1 MRGRALICL
10 VGTLLILLGLSAG
23 TAVAAPGLLRGVA
36 VDAETGTSV
45 RGVTVKALDPVQL
58 DLVAGVD
65 ITNGSGRF
73 QIPRLTGDEY
83 AFFVDGSA
91 AGYESGYL
99 SCSHEIVPTYGEACT
114 TSPGDVGAVQLDR
127 L

>member
-1 MRGRALICL
+1 MRSRALVSL

-23 TAVAAPGLLRGVA
+23 TAVAAPGPLRGVI
-36 VDAETGTSV
+36 VDAETGAGV
-45 RGVTVKALDPVQL
+45 RGVIVKALDPVQL

-65 ITNGSGRF
+65 VTNGSGRF
-73 QIPRLTGDEY
+73 LVPRLTGDEY